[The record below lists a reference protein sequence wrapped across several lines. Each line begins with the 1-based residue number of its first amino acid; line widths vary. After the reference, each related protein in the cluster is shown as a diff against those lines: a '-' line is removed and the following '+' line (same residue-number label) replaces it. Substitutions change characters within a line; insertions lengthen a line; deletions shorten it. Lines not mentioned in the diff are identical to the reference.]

1 MYNIIVIPAAILF
14 SAPAMGEESGDI
26 QSLIPGK
33 HISGVFF
40 VANQTDV

>member
-1 MYNIIVIPAAILF
+1 MYNIIAIPAAIVF
-14 SAPAMGEESGDI
+14 SAPAIGEESGDI

-33 HISGVFF
+33 HMSAVFF

>member
-1 MYNIIVIPAAILF
+1 MYNIIAIPAAILF
-14 SAPAMGEESGDI
+14 SAPVMGEESGDI

-33 HISGVFF
+33 HISAVFF